1 MIALIRYNLKIVA
14 PTLLWT
20 GILVGLMLGLVLFF
34 DFTHMRQFSAAN
46 ATWLAEWLLPVV
58 AAFFAGGVLDAEMKR
73 GAHELLRS
81 KTRPL
86 WHTVAYR
93 LLASLGVTL
102 LLGAVILALL
112 WLGIKRF
119 PYWMILLSAVPSC
132 LVLALVSLWTRVRLG
147 NSFMGYMVALTAW
160 ATNVITGIIG
170 SQLGITINPLLTLTS
185 YGDRLQAERAGVVD
199 STPYAD
205 WWWVPKVALIV
216 TSIVIFI
223 SITRRVENLVEG
235 D

>member
-1 MIALIRYNLKIVA
+1 VISLIRYNLMIVA

-20 GILVGLMLGLVLFF
+20 GILVALLLGLVVFA
-34 DFTHMRQFSAAN
+34 DFTHMQQFSAAN

-58 AAFFAGGVLDAEMKR
+58 AAFFAGGVLDMEMKR

-81 KTRPL
+81 KMRPL

-93 LLASLGVTL
+93 LLASMGVTL
-102 LLGAVILALL
+102 ALGAVILGMF
-112 WLGIKRF
+112 WLGIKHF
-119 PYWMILLSAVPSC
+119 PYWMVLFSAIPSC

-147 NSFMGYMVALTAW
+147 NSFIGYMVALTAW
-160 ATNVITGIIG
+160 ATNVITGIVG
-170 SQLGITINPLLTLTS
+170 SQFGINLNPLLTLTS

-199 STPYAD
+199 TTPYAD
-205 WWWVPKVALIV
+205 WWWVPKVALLV
-216 TSIVIFI
+216 VSLVIFV